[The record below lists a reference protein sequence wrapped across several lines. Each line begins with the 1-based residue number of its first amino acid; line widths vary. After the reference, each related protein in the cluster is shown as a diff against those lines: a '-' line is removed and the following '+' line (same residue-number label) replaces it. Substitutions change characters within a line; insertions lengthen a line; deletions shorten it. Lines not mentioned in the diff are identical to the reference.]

1 MKRFTPL
8 LVLMLIGVTLRLWFT
23 QLDGSVWH
31 VHHSVGV
38 AITLPTLLLWAR
50 ARYDLGDSFTS
61 RAEARALVTRG
72 IYSRIRHPIYIFG
85 ECVFVGLFVFFD
97 QPLFW
102 LLFAV
107 TIPIQVLRARKE
119 DRVLEAAF
127 GDEYR
132 AYRKQVWI

>member
-8 LVLMLIGVTLRLWFT
+8 LVLVLIGVTLWLWFT

-31 VHHSVGV
+31 THHSVGV
-38 AITLPTLLLWAR
+38 AITLPTFLLWAR
-50 ARYDLGDSFTS
+50 ARYDLGDSFTGH
-61 RAEARALVTRG
+61 AEARALVTRG

-85 ECVFVGLFVFFD
+85 ECLVAGLFVFFD

-107 TIPIQVLRARKE
+107 TIPMQVLRARKE
-119 DRVLEAAF
+119 DRVLEATF
-127 GDEYR
+127 GEEYR
-132 AYRKQVWI
+132 SYQAQVWI